1 MKKNSLKFLL
11 DICYWFFLGI
21 YTIIAI
27 IPRIPKS
34 FIVGLMT
41 FLDPKKANDLKY
53 KGKPVIPK
61 VILSL
66 SLSVYFICVFIS
78 SKWYVQKLKTD
89 YLAND
94 IIESTKILEKEEK
107 EIISTEEYTPNE
119 NDEYEDISFLS
130 VDFDE
135 LLQKNSDTVGWIKV
149 NNTKVNYSIVQAEDN
164 EYYLKYDFNKKRNS
178 SGWVFADFRDNLQY
192 FGSNSIIYAH
202 NTLTKTMFS
211 TLTWCLKKS
220 WYEDTENH
228 FIKVSTPY
236 TNTVWKIFSIYTI
249 KPELYYLTTY
259 FENEDEHLKFLNTL
273 SKRSIYNFETEV
285 NTEDRILTLST
296 CTDDGTK
303 RVVIHAKMVKVEYR

>member
-1 MKKNSLKFLL
+1 MKKEPLNTFKN
-11 DICYWFFLGI
+11 ICYWFFLGI
-21 YTIIAI
+21 YTIVAI
-27 IPRIPKS
+27 IPQIPRS
-34 FIVGLMT
+34 FVIGLIA
-41 FLDPKKANDLKY
+41 FIDPKKSNELKY

-78 SKWYVQKLKTD
+78 SRWYVQKLKTD

-94 IIESTKILEKEEK
+94 IIESTKILEKLEQEV
-107 EIISTEEYTPNE
+107 ISTEIYTPNE
-119 NDEYEDISFLS
+119 NNEYENIGFLS

-135 LLQKNSDTVGWIKV
+135 LLKKNSDTVGWIKV
-149 NNTKVNYSIVQAEDN
+149 NNTKVNYSIVQTTDN
-164 EYYLKYDFNKKRNS
+164 EYYLKHDFNKRRNS

-192 FGSNSIIYAH
+192 FGNNSIIYAH

-211 TLTWCLKKS
+211 TLTSCTKPS
-220 WYEDTENH
+220 WYENTENH
-228 FIKVSTPY
+228 FIKLSTPY

-259 FENEDEHLKFLNTL
+259 FETEEEHLKFLETL
-273 SKRSIYNFETEV
+273 NKRSIYDFDTEL

-303 RVVIHAKMVKVEYR
+303 RIVIHAKMIKVEYR